1 MRLPAGS
8 RTARGA
14 PATRVLSLL
23 LRKTNVRE
31 AIMVFGPAN
40 IAIRGLAAGFALA
53 AFALLP
59 SALLASECP
68 TVADPKSIKTAWPEQ
83 LELIDYQQQIGK
95 QVTLAENPLF
105 AAKVADGGLPPVEQ
119 RLPEEPLVV
128 MPYDECG
135 KYGGTLRGTSKEAES
150 GTSEILSWRQ
160 ANLVRMADDLHTI
173 VPNVAKSWEWNKDFT
188 EITFHL
194 RKGHKWSDGAPFTAD
209 DVVFYID
216 DIIKNK
222 DLNENVPSEWVIGGK
237 PVEVTKI
244 DDLTFKWTFAAPYPG
259 LLHFLATGGSF
270 FEPFA
275 PKHHYMA
282 YHIKY
287 NTKADDDA
295 KAAGAEGWAQRF
307 NQIWNKWKD
316 TETLTAHAL
325 TRPTL
330 ESHILELAP
339 DTQRRVFVANPYYF
353 KVDTAGRQ
361 LPYIDRQEER
371 FMGPD
376 LVVLAA
382 LNGEIDEKAQGLQLE
397 NFSVLKE
404 NEAKGGYH
412 LQMPPGQTG
421 NFIAFDITHKDP
433 VLRQIYGDVR
443 FRKAMSLAID
453 RSELNETLWFGLG
466 KPAQATP
473 LGVPFV
479 TPEDSQYMEAFDP
492 KEAGRLLDDMGLKK
506 GPDGMRLRPDGKP
519 MTILWEYSSQFGSSN
534 FIQLVSEYWK
544 GVGIG
549 VNPKEVTSQ
558 ITREKAYASES
569 DINMEWDVPFE
580 PNMIS
585 QIELYVPP
593 YGDIGPLFG
602 VQWKDWEDSGGT
614 KGEQPPEWAA
624 RLFTL
629 AKEWKTIQPGSDRYM
644 EIGREMVKL
653 NLDNMAIIGTV
664 NDLPGPT
671 VVSNRLANVTE
682 WKVQNFNY
690 ARTYPFRPDQW
701 YFKE

>member
-1 MRLPAGS
+1 M
-8 RTARGA
+8 
-14 PATRVLSLL
+14 
-23 LRKTNVRE
+23 K
-31 AIMVFGPAN
+31 FGVWSVAN
-40 IAIRGLAAGFALA
+40 KGLAAGLALV
-53 AFALLP
+53 ALGLIP
-59 SALLASECP
+59 AELRASECP
-68 TVADPKSIKTAWPEQ
+68 TVADPKGLTAQWPEQ
-83 LELIDYQQQIGK
+83 LELADFQQQLGK
-95 QVTLAENPLF
+95 SVELSDNPLF
-105 AAKVADGGLPPVEQ
+105 AEKVVGGSLPAVAQ
-119 RLPEEPLVV
+119 RVPEEPLVV
-128 MPYDECG
+128 MPYEECG
-135 KYGGTLRGTSKEAES
+135 KYGGTLRGLSKEAES
-150 GTSEILSWRQ
+150 GTSEVLSWRQ

-173 VPNVAKSWEWNKDFT
+173 VPNVAKSWEWNGDFS

-194 RKGHKWSDGAPFTAD
+194 RKGHKWSDGAPFDAD
-209 DVVFYID
+209 DVVFYIN

-222 DLNENVPSEWVIGGK
+222 DLNENVPPEWMVGGE
-237 PVEVTKI
+237 PVAVEKI
-244 DDLTFKWTFAAPYPG
+244 DDQTFKWKFAAPYPG

-275 PKHHYMA
+275 PKHHYMQ
-282 YHIKY
+282 YHIAY
-287 NTKADDDA
+287 NPKADEDA

-307 NQIWNKWKD
+307 NTIWNKWKD

-353 KVDTAGRQ
+353 KIDTAGRQ

-371 FMGPD
+371 FLGTD
-376 LVVLAA
+376 LMVLAV
-382 LNGEIDEKAQGLQLE
+382 LNGEVDQKAQGLGLE
-397 NFSVLKE
+397 NFSVFKE

-412 LQMPPGQTG
+412 MQMPPGQNG
-421 NFIAFDITHKDP
+421 NYMSFNITHKDP

-443 FRKAMSLAID
+443 FRKAMSLAINRD
-453 RSELNETLWFGLG
+453 ELNQVLWFGLG

-479 TPEDSQYMEAFDP
+479 SDKDRAYMAGYDP
-492 KEAGRLLDDMGLKK
+492 QGAGALLDEMGLKM
-506 GPDGMRLRPDGKP
+506 GDNGVRMRPDGKP
-519 MTILWEYSSQFGSSN
+519 MTILWEYSTQFGSSN
-534 FIQLVSEYWK
+534 FVQLLRDYWK
-544 GVGIG
+544 AVGID
-549 VNPKEVTSQ
+549 VTLKEVTSTE
-558 ITREKAYASES
+558 TREKAYASES

-585 QIELYVPP
+585 QIELYYPP

-602 VQWKDWEDSGGT
+602 VQWLDWVKSKGA
-614 KGEQPPEWAA
+614 KGEEPPEWGKRLYDLAA
-624 RLFTL
+624 
-629 AKEWKTIQPGSDRYM
+629 EWKTVLPGSDRYM
-644 EIGREMVKL
+644 EIGREMVQI
-653 NLDNMAIIGTV
+653 NLDNMTIIGTV
-664 NDLPGPT
+664 GDLPGPT